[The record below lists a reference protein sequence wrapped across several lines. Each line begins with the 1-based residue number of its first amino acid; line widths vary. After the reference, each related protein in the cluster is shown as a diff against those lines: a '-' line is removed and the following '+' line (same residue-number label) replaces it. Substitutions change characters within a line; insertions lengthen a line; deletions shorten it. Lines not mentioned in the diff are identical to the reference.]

1 MANSF
6 TKFKIQ
12 IIEARKQNTR
22 RKLECCTAW
31 VPFLQFSQKNNH
43 SCIKLRLHSISK
55 NDIIPHILYSLH
67 CYYTLKTSSKIQ
79 RVEISHAVL
88 MDKSLQAVQE
98 QFPDVIKHLDNTE
111 MLLHQILSFNSQI
124 LYKKSSAK
132 RRQNFSSN
140 VLRGTIV
147 CKNNNP
153 LKYSCLYKLLHVKY
167 SERVLAIQLL
177 VVVTKFRRV
186 ILLLF

>member
-1 MANSF
+1 MANSV

-43 SCIKLRLHSISK
+43 SCIKLRLYSISK
-55 NDIIPHILYSLH
+55 NDIIPHILYSLQ

-98 QFPDVIKHLDNTE
+98 QFPDVITHLDNTE
-111 MLLHQILSFNSQI
+111 MLLHQILFLIHKFCTKNCLLRDVRISAVTFSGEQT
-124 LYKKSSAK
+124 SAK
-132 RRQNFSSN
+132 
-140 VLRGTIV
+140 III
-147 CKNNNP
+147 
-153 LKYSCLYKLLHVKY
+153 H
-167 SERVLAIQLL
+167 
-177 VVVTKFRRV
+177 
-186 ILLLF
+186 